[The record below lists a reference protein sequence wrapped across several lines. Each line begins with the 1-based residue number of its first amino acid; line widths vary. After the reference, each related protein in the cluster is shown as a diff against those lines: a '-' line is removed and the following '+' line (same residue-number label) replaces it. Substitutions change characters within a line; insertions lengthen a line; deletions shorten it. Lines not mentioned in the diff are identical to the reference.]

1 MTTRPCRGLQNRGT
15 PTRSGLPAAVIQPSH
30 HLEPLLRTSLSFF
43 ELNATI
49 IHMNTFFKITIV
61 WVLVITIQSESPAV
75 AQSSRPNIVYILAD
89 DLGYGDVQ
97 AFNPQNGKINTP
109 NLDRLATQGMMFRDA
124 HSGSSVCSPT
134 RYGLLTGRYS
144 WRTRMQSGV
153 LNGFSPP
160 LITRDRLTVPALLKQ
175 HGYATACVGKWH
187 LGMDWPKSTG
197 TSFDPS
203 GKIVPALTDIDWA
216 RSIANGP
223 TTLGFDYY
231 FGISASLDMPPYVFI
246 ENDKVTSV
254 PTTEKKWIRSGPAAN
269 DFEAIDVLPALT
281 SRSSELIDSYAKDA
295 QSGKPFFLYLALA
308 SPHTPVLP
316 TKEWQGKSG
325 LGDYADFVMQTDA
338 AIGEVLARLD
348 KNHLTDNTLVIVTSD
363 NGFAPPGDPQN
374 VLRKSGHLPSGPF
387 RGSKADIFEG
397 GHRVPFIA
405 RWPSKIPAG
414 TISDRT
420 ICHTDLMATCSELL
434 NTRVPDNAG
443 EDSISFLPA
452 LFGKNEIAN
461 RPTIVNHSS
470 TGRFAIRE
478 GVWKLTLCPGS
489 GGWALPKDEEAI
501 QQGLPS
507 LQLHDLSQDPGEVAN
522 LQAAHPEI
530 VNRLKARLRSEIAN
544 GRSTPGAKQA
554 NDVAIKIEALA
565 SE

>member
-1 MTTRPCRGLQNRGT
+1 MNTIFKL
-15 PTRSGLPAAVIQPSH
+15 
-30 HLEPLLRTSLSFF
+30 TSLC
-43 ELNATI
+43 
-49 IHMNTFFKITIV
+49 
-61 WVLVITIQSESPAV
+61 VLAIAIRDESPAV

-97 AFNPQNGKINTP
+97 AFNPQNGKIKTP

-144 WRTRMQSGV
+144 WRTKMQSGV

-160 LITRDRLTVPALLKQ
+160 LLTRDRLTVPALLKQ
-175 HGYATACVGKWH
+175 QGYTTACVGKWH
-187 LGMDWPKSTG
+187 LGMDWPKSPG
-197 TSFDPS
+197 TSFDPY
-203 GKIVPALTDIDWA
+203 GKVVPALSDINWA
-216 RSIANGP
+216 GSIANGP
-223 TTLGFDYY
+223 TSIGFDYY

-246 ENDKVTSV
+246 ENDKVTAV
-254 PTTEKKWIRSGPAAN
+254 PTTEKKWIRSGPAAE
-269 DFEAIDVLPALT
+269 DFEAIDVLPRLT
-281 SRSSELIDSYAKDA
+281 NRSIELIDGYTKSAH
-295 QSGKPFFLYLALA
+295 SGKPFFLYLALA

-316 TKEWQGKSG
+316 TKEWKGKSG

-338 AIGEVLARLD
+338 AIGDVLARLD
-348 KNHLTDNTLVIVTSD
+348 KNRLTDNTLVIVTSD

-374 VLRKSGHLPSGPF
+374 LLRKSGHLPSGSF

-434 NTRVPDNAG
+434 NVPVPDNAG
-443 EDSISFLPA
+443 EDSISFLQA
-452 LFGKNEIAN
+452 LLGKFDAAN

-478 GVWKLTLCPGS
+478 GAWKLSLCPGS
-489 GGWALPKDEEAI
+489 GGWASPKDEEAI
-501 QQGLPS
+501 QQGLPP
-507 LQLHDLSQDPGEVAN
+507 LQLHNLEKDPGEVTN
-522 LQAAHPEI
+522 LQSAHPEI
-530 VNRLKARLRSEIAN
+530 VSRLKSRLRTEIAN
-544 GRSTPGAKQA
+544 GRSTPGGQQP
-554 NDVAIKIEALA
+554 NDVPIKIDALA